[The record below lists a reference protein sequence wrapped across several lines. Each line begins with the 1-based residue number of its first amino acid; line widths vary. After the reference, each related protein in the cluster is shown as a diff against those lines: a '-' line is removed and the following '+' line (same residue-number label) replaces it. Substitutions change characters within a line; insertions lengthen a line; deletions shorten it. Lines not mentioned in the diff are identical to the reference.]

1 MTTPINL
8 NKFRKAKAKAGKTQ
22 SAKENRT
29 KFGRTKSNKELD
41 KALAEK
47 AQKLID
53 SKKMPGD
60 EVGEE

>member
-8 NKFRKAKAKAGKTQ
+8 NKFRKAKAKADKNQ

-29 KFGRTKSNKELD
+29 KFGRTKSAKELD

-53 SKKMPGD
+53 SKKMSDDGS
-60 EVGEE
+60 GED